1 MQEIMK
7 YADLAEKIANTTD
20 HEGARIVS
28 DYAEIVAMG
37 LKCGLLY
44 KRTLLP
50 NQVGVHRKNRD
61 RAMVSGRESAQI
73 WDDVDRV
80 GVAPDLFK
88 DATSF
93 EEPPNRENEIKF
105 IKRCEVDEFL
115 PIPNPGNIQVSSVAC
130 SHWNQALRQA
140 QAGMVSIATTMQTNS
155 KDCMT

>member
-1 MQEIMK
+1 MSK

-44 KRTLLP
+44 KRILLP

-61 RAMVSGRESAQI
+61 GAMVCGRESSQI
-73 WDDVDRV
+73 WDELDRV
-80 GVAPDLFK
+80 GVAPDLYK

-93 EEPPNRENEIKF
+93 EEPLNRENEIMF
-105 IKRCEVDEFL
+105 IKRCEGDDFL
-115 PIPNPGNIQVSSVAC
+115 PIPNPGDIQVSSVAC

-140 QAGMVSIATTMQTNS
+140 QAGMVSIATTMQTHN
-155 KDCMT
+155 KDCMA